1 MPSFAR
7 LLAILILALAP
18 CTRADA
24 SDQLDP
30 RVLAT
35 ISVPRVPDFSFDA
48 SEDGNTL
55 YIVVYGAGRASNTEV
70 AQDETA
76 NTEFSVYDVSDA
88 KRPRLISSTSLGNR
102 GRLGFPS
109 VIRGNRAFVFHRANA
124 VWLSGVTIID
134 VENSAAPEELGRIT
148 FDIPR
153 VSARVSDEGQWI
165 MLSGLPRDLS
175 LQQLFLNVADPKAP
189 ARLVG
194 SPILE
199 WESGPI
205 DHSIPGIPGEILDR
219 RGGFALYSW
228 RHRPNGPAVW
238 LYDVSRPDEPRLVR
252 TLPVS
257 PTTGTTRILPS
268 AHAIAFAQQRIG
280 ETAVDGFEIVLYSTE
295 PLPFEAGRLREI
307 YQKRLEE
314 YRACIE
320 KTPYSTLY
328 CLGNFTQHLADAG
341 IDTLLDRQPARIS
354 AADRIVM
361 LNDYGF
367 ALSRQVLP
375 EPLQPG
381 QVPYYVDILR
391 GVVKLAPRRAVAW
404 LNLGDAEREAIHIS
418 VTTSDKLSLA
428 RSAIHSYQTY
438 HDLTGRTALGTAQV
452 AAFLAAPP
460 PEDNLCGYVLGAFE
474 IGRLKDISTE
484 LGTVATDSG
493 PVEFRVEYGGSASVP
508 AITASTSAGLRRD
521 DPFFMP
527 TDLWGRD
534 YIEIVPFKGVDY
546 VAYTQRGLLISVVQ
560 PNVGPRCQFTMTTK
574 PVLTENHS
582 PQLCERLLEGDAFK
596 EIPSQP
602 LADGQIPSVTLPLVP
617 TAFAQFTRQ
626 ASITVER
633 KPAQIGLFSAT
644 SAGGAGCQVS
654 GLAFLSGSKVE
665 ESARNEALLKAQQDV
680 EDCRTS
686 TASLVETGGSV
697 MVKLDGITGPNHG
710 TPTHI
715 LEKIVGDRLE
725 AVCKVDQQPVY
736 KATFVP

>member
-7 LLAILILALAP
+7 LLAILIFALAP

-418 VTTSDKLSLA
+418 VTTATSS
-428 RSAIHSYQTY
+428 RS
-438 HDLTGRTALGTAQV
+438 RE
-452 AAFLAAPP
+452 AP
-460 PEDNLCGYVLGAFE
+460 
-474 IGRLKDISTE
+474 
-484 LGTVATDSG
+484 
-493 PVEFRVEYGGSASVP
+493 
-508 AITASTSAGLRRD
+508 
-521 DPFFMP
+521 
-527 TDLWGRD
+527 
-534 YIEIVPFKGVDY
+534 
-546 VAYTQRGLLISVVQ
+546 
-560 PNVGPRCQFTMTTK
+560 
-574 PVLTENHS
+574 
-582 PQLCERLLEGDAFK
+582 
-596 EIPSQP
+596 
-602 LADGQIPSVTLPLVP
+602 
-617 TAFAQFTRQ
+617 FTRTRP
-626 ASITVER
+626 IT
-633 KPAQIGLFSAT
+633 I
-644 SAGGAGCQVS
+644 
-654 GLAFLSGSKVE
+654 
-665 ESARNEALLKAQQDV
+665 
-680 EDCRTS
+680 
-686 TASLVETGGSV
+686 
-697 MVKLDGITGPNHG
+697 
-710 TPTHI
+710 
-715 LEKIVGDRLE
+715 
-725 AVCKVDQQPVY
+725 
-736 KATFVP
+736 